1 MVLSKPKAHF
11 NSRGNEMPRNL
22 YEGREFTLDS
32 ATKEAEKLFGKLSTM
47 TQPPKLRISINAKAE
62 VTFTVTG
69 ADPDAGRD
77 FSAEAQA
84 RYIDGDNFNSGT
96 WPDPLNDVIIGHI
109 NWKVTGKQQLFLM
122 WVRDPAPH
130 DPQAK
135 LKLGFFFF
143 ANKTRF
149 SCGDGDM
156 TVPGAGQVDGGGSG
170 TGPK

>member
-1 MVLSKPKAHF
+1 MESFKPKAHF
-11 NSRGNEMPRNL
+11 ISRGNEMPKDL
-22 YEGREFTLDS
+22 YEGRDFTLDS
-32 ATKEAEKLFGKLSTM
+32 ANGEAAKLFGTPSGM
-47 TQPPKLRISINAKAE
+47 AQPPKLRISIKNDAH

-69 ADPDAGRD
+69 ADAAAGRD
-77 FSAEAQA
+77 FSTEAQA

-109 NWKVTGKQQLFLM
+109 NWKVAGKQQLFLM

-130 DPQAK
+130 DPGAK

-149 SCGDGDM
+149 SCGADDM
-156 TVPGAGQVDGGGSG
+156 AVPGAGQVDGGGSG

>member
-1 MVLSKPKAHF
+1 
-11 NSRGNEMPRNL
+11 MPRNL
-22 YEGREFTLDS
+22 YEGREFRLDS
-32 ATKEAEKLFGKLSTM
+32 TSGEAQKLFGDASSM
-47 TQPPKLRISINAKAE
+47 AQPPKLSISVQNNAH

-77 FSAEAQA
+77 FQAEAQA
-84 RYIDGDNFNSGT
+84 RYIDGDNFNIGT

-122 WVRDPAPH
+122 WVRDPAPN
-130 DPQAK
+130 DPKGK

-149 SCGDGDM
+149 SCCDGDM